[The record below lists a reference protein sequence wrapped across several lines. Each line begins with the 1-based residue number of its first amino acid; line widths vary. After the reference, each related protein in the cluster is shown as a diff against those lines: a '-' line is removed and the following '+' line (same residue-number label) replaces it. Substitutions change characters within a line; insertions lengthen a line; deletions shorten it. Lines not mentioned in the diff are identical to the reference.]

1 MDTLETIRRRRSI
14 RKYKPDPI
22 PEDVLARLLEAM
34 QLAPSAKNCQPWRFV
49 VVRDKTVKSQVA
61 AACQW
66 RTSKGKLVA
75 QRWIDD
81 APVIVVGCAVERE
94 AALRYYKDGDA
105 YTANWDEFA
114 PEEYPEVYDSPVDAD
129 LAIALDHLVL
139 AATAEGIGTCWIGGL
154 NEPKLKEALGIPDD
168 IRAPLAIVL
177 GYPLSWPEPRPR
189 KALDEIVSF
198 DRFGW

>member
-1 MDTLETIRRRRSI
+1 MDTLDAIRQRRSI
-14 RKYKPDPI
+14 RQFTSEAIPD
-22 PEDVLARLLEAM
+22 EVLMRLLEAM
-34 QLAPSAKNCQPWRFV
+34 RLAPSGKNCQPWRFV

-66 RTSKGKLVA
+66 RTAKGRLIT

-81 APVIVVGCAVERE
+81 APVIIVGCAVERE
-94 AALRYYKDGDA
+94 AALRYCKDGDA
-105 YTANWDEFA
+105 YTANWDELA
-114 PEEYPEVYDSPVDAD
+114 PEDRPSDYESIVDVD

-154 NEPKLKEALGIPDD
+154 NEQKLKAVLGIPDD

-177 GYPLSWPEPRPR
+177 GYPVSWPDPRPR
-189 KALDEIVSF
+189 KALDEIVSY